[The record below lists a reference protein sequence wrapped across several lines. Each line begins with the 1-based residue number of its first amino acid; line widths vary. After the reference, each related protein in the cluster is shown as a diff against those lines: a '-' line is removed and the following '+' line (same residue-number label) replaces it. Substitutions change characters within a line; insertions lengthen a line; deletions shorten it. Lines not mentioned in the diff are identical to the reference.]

1 MSNKP
6 RITIKA
12 GDTSTLVALFKK
24 ADDNNR
30 DENGQPY
37 KQIQIMRPQ
46 HDGKEAARHLK
57 MGE

>member
-1 MSNKP
+1 MNNKP

-12 GDTSTLVALFKK
+12 GDTSKLVALFQK
-24 ADDNNR
+24 ADHNNR

-37 KQIQIMRPQ
+37 EHIQIMRPQ
-46 HDGKEAARHLK
+46 HEGKEAARHLK